1 MLLGAMLA
9 MALVVVAPA
18 AVAQVSQGES
28 EISSDTGEVAQDVNI
43 SSETNEASQRQVD
56 LFPQVGT
63 TSEVTQPPPA
73 PAPKVEE
80 KKAAPPP
87 APKVAEKKELPK
99 TGGGASLL
107 ALGAGAL
114 LVAGGLLARGILR

>member
-1 MLLGAMLA
+1 MLLAAMLA
-9 MALVVVAPA
+9 VALVVVAPA

-63 TSEVTQPPPA
+63 TGEVTQPPPA

-87 APKVAEKKELPK
+87 PKVEEKKELPK